1 MAILLHLMLFCCLFL
16 GGVGISLPGIVSFL
30 VLITNIHLNSFY
42 CWAPVLIMP
51 IWHISLS
58 RTVAKKSTL
67 LTMVYYCWLVLT
79 MAYYCW
85 LVLATVNYN
94 LQLHTTDY
102 HWLLVTKSNYCW
114 LLLTKTYYC
123 WLLLQ
128 VLAAAGSARCLANQV
143 SHPPQPSTWSCSS
156 WSSW

>member
-30 VLITNIHLNSFY
+30 VPITNIHLNSFY

-58 RTVAKKSTL
+58 RTVAKKSTR
-67 LTMVYYCWLVLT
+67 LTMANYCSLVLT
-79 MAYYCW
+79 
-85 LVLATVNYN
+85 TVNYN
-94 LQLHTTDY
+94 LQLQTTDY
-102 HWLLVTKSNYCW
+102 HWLLVTKTNYCW
-114 LLLTKTYYC
+114 LLLTKTYYCWLLLIKTYYC

>member
-1 MAILLHLMLFCCLFL
+1 MLQNHLFSWCTAIPWLYSYILCYFVVVFL
-16 GGVGISLPGIVSFL
+16 GEWAYPSLPGIVSFL

-58 RTVAKKSTL
+58 RTVAKKSTR
-67 LTMVYYCWLVLT
+67 LTMANYCSLVLT
-79 MAYYCW
+79 
-85 LVLATVNYN
+85 TVNYN
-94 LQLHTTDY
+94 LQLQTTDY
-102 HWLLVTKSNYCW
+102 HWLLVTKTN
-114 LLLTKTYYC
+114 YC